1 MNEEKLSRRTV
12 LRAALATG
20 CCIWMPIAIGA
31 AEAKKATQASVQY
44 QAKPNG
50 DQKCATCLNFIA
62 GSNTCKVV
70 EGQVSPEGWCKIWV
84 KKV

>member
-1 MNEEKLSRRTV
+1 MNEENPSRRSV

-20 CCIWMPIAIGA
+20 CCLWMPIAMGA
-31 AEAKKATQASVQY
+31 GETKKATQASVQY

-50 DQKCATCLNFIA
+50 TQKCATCLNFIA

-84 KKV
+84 KKA

>member
-1 MNEEKLSRRTV
+1 MNEENPSRRTV
-12 LRAALATG
+12 LRAAMAAG
-20 CCIWMPIAIGA
+20 CSLWMPIAMGA
-31 AEAKKATQASVQY
+31 GEAKKATQASVQY

-50 DQKCATCLNFIA
+50 AQKCATCLNFIA